1 MSGETESNPVAAP
14 SVMLWTALSRAH
26 ALIQGKAAAD
36 VARYDL
42 TAAEFGVLGTVYRN
56 GPMALGE
63 IQGELLVSSGGITY
77 LVDRLERRGIVKRRA
92 APEDRRVRHV
102 ELTRKGMQLIQ
113 EIFPQHAQR
122 LEQLLSGLTS
132 REQLR
137 TTALLERLRLH
148 AQQVQG

>member
-1 MSGETESNPVAAP
+1 MSGETESNPAAEP

-26 ALIQGKAAAD
+26 ALIQGKAAND
-36 VARYDL
+36 VARYGL
-42 TAAEFGVLGTVYRN
+42 TSAEFGVLEAVYRN

-92 APEDRRVRHV
+92 APEDRRVRRV

-148 AQQVQG
+148 AQQV